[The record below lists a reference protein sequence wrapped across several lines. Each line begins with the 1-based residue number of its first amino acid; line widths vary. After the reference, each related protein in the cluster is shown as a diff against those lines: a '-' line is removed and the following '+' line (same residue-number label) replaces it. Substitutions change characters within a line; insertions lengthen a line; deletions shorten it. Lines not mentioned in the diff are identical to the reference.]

1 MKKKLKAVPN
11 DRRPLMLRGVQIV
24 FISAVVIITLL
35 NFHMECSGSKERI
48 EPQHKAVSVRCNYTD
63 YKRNQQYHESQN
75 GRSESSGKFRL
86 QDAGRHC

>member
-35 NFHMECSGSKERI
+35 ISIWNAADLRSVL
-48 EPQHKAVSVRCNYTD
+48 HKAVSVRCNYTD